1 MMQVTEQ
8 CLVSNQGNQGPER
21 IFQRITQSRAN
32 LSMVLVQRLTDASL
46 EAKDIAELLETIWT
60 TLNGIDNPFTPD
72 QIQYWRTMLRM
83 LYVVLRGYRT
93 SPAAEDIEVE
103 PDATRKT
110 RPASNKRVREISGD
124 DDRIVAVLQCVLNIL
139 HRVVAQGF
147 RALVALIH
155 DPVVTVLPEDL
166 SLLTAI
172 LQACLCLPGIDQV
185 SGQVLNIMISEDV
198 GQAATSLL
206 SWADKLA
213 VKGDP
218 VFGELSI
225 LFLVQLSNVPVIAE
239 QLASDGLL
247 GQLTSANIAAHI
259 QRPNVSPF
267 ADNIGALRCY
277 DIWAKGIL
285 PLLLNVLSAPGL
297 GPNVATEVAC
307 VLNQFPNL
315 LQSSV
320 DRIEAPGMSR
330 TTTRGAAHHVTLLG
344 VSEVNSLALLT
355 RVLGRYRS
363 EFNRE
368 IPEVSWDSATVL
380 ENVDYWLTSRKI
392 LRERLLPLGQREAD
406 WRTMK
411 TGVEDVSVL
420 EQKVVSLLE
429 TVKEVLG
436 EDTE

>member
-32 LSMVLVQRLTDASL
+32 LAMVLVQRLTDASL

-60 TLNGIDNPFTPD
+60 TLNSIDNPFTPD

-93 SPAAEDIEVE
+93 SPAAEGIEL
-103 PDATRKT
+103 DAGATGK
-110 RPASNKRVREISGD
+110 AKRARDISGD
-124 DDRIVAVLQCVLNIL
+124 DDKIVAVLQCVLNIL

-185 SGQVLNIMISEDV
+185 SGQVLNIMVSEDV

-225 LFLVQLSNVPVIAE
+225 LWLVQLSNVPVIAE

-247 GQLTSANIAAHI
+247 GQLASANIATHI

-330 TTTRGAAHHVTLLG
+330 TTTRGNSHHVTLLG

>member
-32 LSMVLVQRLTDASL
+32 LAMVLVQRLTDASL
-46 EAKDIAELLETIWT
+46 GAKDIAELLETVWT
-60 TLNGIDNPFTPD
+60 TLNSIDNPFTPD

-93 SPAAEDIEVE
+93 SPADNGSEFE
-103 PDATRKT
+103 ATRGNRSAPT
-110 RPASNKRVREISGD
+110 RRARETSGH
-124 DDRIVAVLQCVLNIL
+124 DDRIVEVLQCVLNIL

-147 RALVALIH
+147 RALVALVH

-166 SLLTAI
+166 ALVTAI

-185 SGQVLNIMISEDV
+185 SGQVLNIMVSEDV
-198 GQAATSLL
+198 GQAAISLL

-247 GQLTSANIAAHI
+247 GQLTSANIATHL

-267 ADNIGALRCY
+267 ADNIGATRCY

-330 TTTRGAAHHVTLLG
+330 TTTRGNSHHVTLLG

-420 EQKVVSLLE
+420 EHKVVSLLE
-429 TVKEVLG
+429 TVKEVLSDDS
-436 EDTE
+436 E

>member
-32 LSMVLVQRLTDASL
+32 LAMVLVQRLTDASL

-60 TLNGIDNPFTPD
+60 TLNSIDNPFTPD

-93 SPAAEDIEVE
+93 SPAAEGIELDA
-103 PDATRKT
+103 DATGK
-110 RPASNKRVREISGD
+110 AKRARDISGD
-124 DDRIVAVLQCVLNIL
+124 DDKIVAVLQCVLNIL

-185 SGQVLNIMISEDV
+185 SGQVLNIMVSEDV

-247 GQLTSANIAAHI
+247 GQLASANIATHI

-330 TTTRGAAHHVTLLG
+330 TTTRGNSHHVTLLG

>member
-32 LSMVLVQRLTDASL
+32 LAMVLVQRLTDASL

-60 TLNGIDNPFTPD
+60 TLNSIDNPFTPD

-93 SPAAEDIEVE
+93 SPAAEGIEL
-103 PDATRKT
+103 DAGATGK
-110 RPASNKRVREISGD
+110 AKRARDISGD
-124 DDRIVAVLQCVLNIL
+124 DDKIVAVLQCVLNIL

-185 SGQVLNIMISEDV
+185 SGQVLNIMVSEDV

-247 GQLTSANIAAHI
+247 GQLASANIATHI

-330 TTTRGAAHHVTLLG
+330 TTTRGNSHHVTLLG

>member
-1 MMQVTEQ
+1 MQVTGQ
-8 CLVSNQGNQGPER
+8 CLVSNQGSQGPER

-32 LSMVLVQRLTDASL
+32 LAMVLVQRLTDASL
-46 EAKDIAELLETIWT
+46 VAKDIAELLEVIWT

-83 LYVVLRGYRT
+83 LYVVLRGYRA
-93 SPAAEDIEVE
+93 SPATEGIGGDGGVKAARSG
-103 PDATRKT
+103 P
-110 RPASNKRVREISGD
+110 PQRVREINTD

-147 RALVALIH
+147 RSLVSLIH
-155 DPVVTVLPEDL
+155 DPVVSVLPEDL

-172 LQACLCLPGIDQV
+172 LQACLCLPGVDQV
-185 SGQVLNIMISEDV
+185 SGQVLNIMVSEDV

-218 VFGELSI
+218 VYGELSI

-239 QLASDGLL
+239 HLASDGLL
-247 GQLTSANIAAHI
+247 GQLTSANITTHI
-259 QRPNVSPF
+259 QRPNVSPS
-267 ADNIGALRCY
+267 ADNVGAQRCY

-315 LQSSV
+315 LQSSI

-330 TTTRGAAHHVTLLG
+330 TTIRGSSQYVTLLG
-344 VSEVNSLALLT
+344 ASEINSLALLT
-355 RVLGRYRS
+355 RVLGKYRS
-363 EFNRE
+363 DFNHE
-368 IPEVSWDSATVL
+368 IPEVSWDSATAL
-380 ENVDYWLTSRKI
+380 ENVDYWLTSRRI

-436 EDTE
+436 DDTE

>member
-1 MMQVTEQ
+1 MQVTDQ

-32 LSMVLVQRLTDASL
+32 LAMVLVQRLTDASL
-46 EAKDIAELLETIWT
+46 GAKDISELLETIWS
-60 TLNGIDNPFTPD
+60 TLNSIDNPFTPD
-72 QIQYWRTMLRM
+72 QIQYWRTMMRM

-93 SPAAEDIEVE
+93 SPAAEGVE
-103 PDATRKT
+103 AEAGPTRKT
-110 RPASNKRVREISGD
+110 RSASNKQATEIGIE
-124 DDRIVAVLQCVLNIL
+124 DDRIVEVLQCVLNIL

-147 RALVALIH
+147 RSLVALIH

-166 SLLTAI
+166 ALLTAI

-185 SGQVLNIMISEDV
+185 SGQVLNIMVSEDV

-218 VFGELSI
+218 VYGELSI
-225 LFLVQLSNVPVIAE
+225 LFLVQLSNVPVMAE
-239 QLASDGLL
+239 QLASEGLL
-247 GQLTSANIAAHI
+247 GQLSSASIATHI

-267 ADNIGALRCY
+267 AENIGAQRCY

-330 TTTRGAAHHVTLLG
+330 TTARGKAQYVTLLG

-355 RVLGRYRS
+355 RVLAKYRS
-363 EFNRE
+363 DFNRE
-368 IPEVSWDSATVL
+368 IPEISWDSAAVL
-380 ENVDYWLTSRKI
+380 ENVDYWLTSRKV
-392 LRERLLPLGQREAD
+392 LRERLLPLGQREAE

-411 TGVEDVSVL
+411 TAVEDVSLL

-429 TVKEVLG
+429 AVKEVLG